1 MDLAPVFL
9 SSTLTRMKLE
19 AQLNMFR
26 SDGDPGLPGT
36 GSSPVKEPPL
46 MRFSPLLEWSYRDV
60 WDFILAAEVEYC
72 SLYRHGYS
80 SVGTTRDT
88 VKNPF
93 LLRANSAAHRRRA
106 DVGAGLHASG
116 APWTLQRFLGQELF
130 AEVYSAP
137 RHACTPA
144 SACPPPPLLRRLR
157 LRIGPRS
164 ALVPLGPSGSAAG
177 MTRHPAP
184 LPGSGGERQ
193 GAGL

>member
-130 AEVYSAP
+130 AEVCAP
-137 RHACTPA
+137 PRLHARQRLPPPA
-144 SACPPPPLLRRLR
+144 SPP
-157 LRIGPRS
+157 
-164 ALVPLGPSGSAAG
+164 ALASPDRAPLGPCA
-177 MTRHPAP
+177 TRP
-184 LPGSGGERQ
+184 LW
-193 GAGL
+193 

>member
-137 RHACTPA
+137 RPACTPA
-144 SACPPPPLLRRLR
+144 SACPPPASP
-157 LRIGPRS
+157 P
-164 ALVPLGPSGSAAG
+164 ALASPDRAPLGPCA
-177 MTRHPAP
+177 TRP
-184 LPGSGGERQ
+184 LW
-193 GAGL
+193 